1 MIVSCLLQFAL
12 YSVAYATQEV
22 LRPVSDQDNE
32 FRIVQSHHSPDHSIR
47 IKQQDESICA
57 AGSPQYTGWLDVGHK
72 HLFFWYFESQNDPS
86 NDPLTL
92 WMNGGPGAS
101 SMMGLFQEV
110 GPCLVNKHGNG
121 TYHNPWGWS
130 RNSSLLFVD
139 QPVDVGFSYI
149 DEGHEMPRDSKEA
162 AVDMHRFLQLF
173 VSEVFPHL
181 QDLPVHLSGESYAGH
196 YIPYLGAQI
205 IQQNELYLDRP
216 QVRLKSCLV
225 GNGLMSSQDTTF
237 GYWETL
243 CTTNPGVEK
252 PVFNQTR
259 CDIIASNMPR
269 CMDVTAVC
277 AQNPDPALCSAAS
290 SVCYEGIIGLYED
303 ESGKGGRNRF
313 DITAPCEID
322 DMCYI
327 QAVRVEQYLNS
338 PAVWEALSPPK
349 QITEYKMVSEAVIQ
363 AFAKTSDVM
372 TSTSELVTS
381 LLANQVHFLA
391 YQGNLDLACN
401 TAGNLRWAHSLP
413 WKGQTEFTS
422 KPLRPWRS
430 LVAATGQKE
439 TVGTTK
445 EVRVRVGEAEI
456 ESRFALVTVDG
467 AGHLLPQ
474 DRPDVALD
482 MMVRWITGAPFA

>member
-1 MIVSCLLQFAL
+1 M
-12 YSVAYATQEV
+12 
-22 LRPVSDQDNE
+22 
-32 FRIVQSHHSPDHSIR
+32 
-47 IKQQDESICA
+47 
-57 AGSPQYTGWLDVGHK
+57 
-72 HLFFWYFESQNDPS
+72 
-86 NDPLTL
+86 LT
-92 WMNGGPGAS
+92 
-101 SMMGLFQEV
+101 FQ
-110 GPCLVNKHGNG
+110 
-121 TYHNPWGWS
+121 
-130 RNSSLLFVD
+130 
-139 QPVDVGFSYI
+139 
-149 DEGHEMPRDSKEA
+149 
-162 AVDMHRFLQLF
+162 
-173 VSEVFPHL
+173 
-181 QDLPVHLSGESYAGH
+181 GH

-205 IQQNELYLDRP
+205 IQQNELYPDKP

-225 GNGLMSSQDTTF
+225 GNGLMSSRDTTF

-259 CDIIASNMPR
+259 CDIISSNMPR

-277 AQNPDPALCSAAS
+277 EQNPDPALCSAAL

-327 QAVRVEQYLNS
+327 QAARVEQYLNS
-338 PAVWEALSPPK
+338 PAVWEALSPPN

-372 TSTSELVTS
+372 TSTSDLVTF
-381 LLANQVHFLA
+381 LLEKQVHFLA

-401 TAGNLRWAHSLP
+401 TAGNLRWAHSLS
-413 WKGQTEFTS
+413 WKGQAEFTS
-422 KPLRPWRS
+422 QPLRPWRS
-430 LVAATGQKE
+430 LLAATGRNE
-439 TVGTTK
+439 AVGTMK
-445 EVRVRVGEAEI
+445 EVRVLVGNAGT